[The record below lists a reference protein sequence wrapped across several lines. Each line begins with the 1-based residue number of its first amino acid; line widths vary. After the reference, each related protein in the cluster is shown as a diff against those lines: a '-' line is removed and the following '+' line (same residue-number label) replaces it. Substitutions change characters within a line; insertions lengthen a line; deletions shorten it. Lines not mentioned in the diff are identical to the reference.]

1 MNEKSKSQQ
10 SNANLGFCACWPDAM
25 GARES
30 KPSNIYSG
38 SFAKERAHEF
48 TCEERLT
55 QGDDGRSVKIAD
67 RAEHE
72 VVLRGLI
79 PSLAIGSKLLDR
91 RGQFTGER
99 VALSSPQHRNDYAQQ
114 SPRDRHD
121 CPFGTS
127 SLLQPFKHKPP
138 TASLPHDP
146 PS

>member
-1 MNEKSKSQQ
+1 MPIWDSVRAGLMRWELVRASPQTSIRDRSPKNVPMNLHAK
-10 SNANLGFCACWPDAM
+10 NA
-25 GARES
+25 
-30 KPSNIYSG
+30 I
-38 SFAKERAHEF
+38 
-48 TCEERLT
+48 T
-55 QGDDGRSVKIAD
+55 QGDVGRSVKIAD